1 MLLVNDLKNVMR
13 HQTKILPLVKLRLT
27 RPKGLSI
34 TLKDFLIGQLTG
46 LEFASHWPVTI
57 LDVPP
62 LDRIVELV
70 VEEVETDGLNIDTN
84 FDDEEGGEMQMEQH
98 DESDLCIDTT
108 FHDDDGEIGPDDGS
122 QSSGTQRRLLN
133 SKRCA
138 TSSANCTTSTA
149 SCDSASLWSSPIR
162 SPWQRLKRPTEN
174 ICVAISCSLSL
185 NLNAMTNFH
194 YSIFLKRQQNIVIPR
209 TERD

>member
-1 MLLVNDLKNVMR
+1 L
-13 HQTKILPLVKLRLT
+13 
-27 RPKGLSI
+27 G
-34 TLKDFLIGQLTG
+34 
-46 LEFASHWPVTI
+46 ASHWPVTI

-70 VEEVETDGLNIDTN
+70 VGEVETDGLNIDTN

-98 DESDLCIDTT
+98 DESDLCIDTS

-138 TSSANCTTSTA
+138 TSLAHCTTSTA

-162 SPWQRLKRPTEN
+162 SP
-174 ICVAISCSLSL
+174 
-185 NLNAMTNFH
+185 
-194 YSIFLKRQQNIVIPR
+194 
-209 TERD
+209 

>member
-1 MLLVNDLKNVMR
+1 MGGVEPAAGNAVDININENDEGQTGDIDEQTTRRRHSARTTPTQWSELLVNDLKNVIR

-27 RPKGLSI
+27 KPKGLSI

-46 LEFASHWPVTI
+46 LVFASHWPVTI

-98 DESDLCIDTT
+98 DESDLCIDTS

-138 TSSANCTTSTA
+138 TSSASRGMSRA
-149 SCDSASLWSSPIR
+149 SRAALWCRARGGP
-162 SPWQRLKRPTEN
+162 
-174 ICVAISCSLSL
+174 
-185 NLNAMTNFH
+185 H
-194 YSIFLKRQQNIVIPR
+194 
-209 TERD
+209 